1 MEQAYY
7 NDHNKLSHKINKNIL
22 VFERSKIMGQKYYGG
37 SLSNYAQMVGTQFIG
52 KGQNFI
58 FKKLQEKFGRPFMID
73 RENYGESIRQAV
85 INQFI
90 KKYDKHFDDHTQ
102 DKNGSIRLN
111 DDSMLLIPLYKDKKG
126 YTGMYVATGVN
137 IGNSEMR
144 FLTNN
149 PVSSEDIF
157 IYIFG
162 KRMQKYAKE
171 LENLIEAEFN
181 KNSFGIFTIDKSSGN
196 RESESLDILYMD
208 LEPRSL
214 NTLYFSDREKEDICA
229 LIDRFEG
236 NSSFYKDRQ
245 LLYKTGILLHG
256 QPGTGKSSLIK
267 ALGSTYGR
275 SLVSINVNNI
285 KYINLNSLTQSINV
299 DDVRKYIIM
308 LEDIDTLYLN
318 RDESEE
324 ADKMTINKLLQF
336 LDSNTSPNNVIFIAT
351 TNHIERLDQALLREG
366 RFDLKVEVNP
376 LLAKDANA
384 FIKSFGLNEKEADE
398 IKEAMVEKNK
408 GISQD
413 ANGNMRYNQSTL
425 QAMILSKINK
435 KDLNDIINIYGDM
448 IDTSVIPEPEQ
459 KTEED
464 TDDEW

>member
-1 MEQAYY
+1 
-7 NDHNKLSHKINKNIL
+7 
-22 VFERSKIMGQKYYGG
+22 MGSNYDGG
-37 SLSNYAQMVGTQFIG
+37 SLSKYTKVMSNQMVM
-52 KGQNFI
+52 KGESFLL
-58 FKKLQEKFGRPFMID
+58 KKIQEHFGRPFMID
-73 RENYGESIRQAV
+73 RETFGEGVRNAI
-85 INQFI
+85 IDKFI
-90 KKYDKHFDDHTQ
+90 KKYDKHFEDHTQ
-102 DKNGSIRLN
+102 NKNGTIKLN
-111 DDSMLLIPLYKDKKG
+111 EDSMIMIPLHKDRA
-126 YTGMYVATGVN
+126 GMTAMYIATGIN

-149 PVSSEDIF
+149 PVGPDDFF

-162 KRMQKYAKE
+162 KKMLKYSKE
-171 LENLIEAEFN
+171 LEQLIEAEIN
-181 KNSFGIFTIDKSSGN
+181 KNSFGIFTIDKSSN
-196 RESESLDILYMD
+196 TTRESESLDILYMD

-214 NTLYFSDREKEDICA
+214 DTLYFSDNEKKDICD
-229 LIDRFEG
+229 LINRFEG
-236 NSSFYKDRQ
+236 NSEFYKDRQ

-318 RDESEE
+318 REESEN

-351 TNHIERLDQALLREG
+351 TNHLERLDQALLREG

-376 LLAKDANA
+376 LLQKDAEE
-384 FIKSFGLNEKEADE
+384 FMKSFGLSNTECADI
-398 IKEAMVEKNK
+398 IKTMLETGK
-408 GISQD
+408 GLSTD
-413 ANGNMRYNQSTL
+413 ANGNHRYNQSTL
-425 QAMILSKINK
+425 QAMVLSKINK

-448 IDTSVIPEPEQ
+448 IDTSEE
-459 KTEED
+459 KMKEAEENAKKKNEED
-464 TDDEW
+464 DCNDDW